1 MFPVLIIGVDQP
13 GHETLAD
20 ILTERGYK
28 VQTADTGAA
37 GLKAARTEPFAAAL
51 IDLVL
56 PDMSGL
62 TVLKQLKAQQS
73 ELCVCMITDKSS
85 GKDTAEIFRC
95 GADDLFVKPLI
106 IERFIHRITD
116 AEDNRQLHRS
126 LRQSREKLLNNFQTS
141 QVINALLRIALE
153 DISLRKKL
161 QMTLDHLLSLPWLV
175 SERRGAIFLMDRR
188 KKFLLLQVQ
197 SDLSPELLK
206 KCARLPVGRC
216 LCGRAAATAKIAFTD
231 CIDQRHEIRYE
242 GILPHGHYCVPI
254 ILHNEVLGVVN
265 VYVKNRHRRK
275 NSEEQFLTAVVNTLA
290 VIIDQHRAEKEKK
303 KLQNHIR
310 QSQKMEAIGTLAGGI
325 AHDFNNI
332 LTAILGYA
340 ALVKENCPPESQ
352 MSSDVEQ
359 IIASGNRA
367 RELVRQMLTFS
378 RQRPNEIQVIQTHF
392 IIKEALK
399 MLRASIPS
407 TIEINQHI
415 STERTTVFGDA
426 TKIHQVFMNLC
437 TNAYHAMRL
446 KGGVLDIRLE
456 PVCLLSPHPRLVG
469 RLPAGEYVRLT
480 VTDTG
485 NGISLDVRERI
496 FDPYFTTKNTEEG
509 TGLGLAVVYGI
520 VSEMKG
526 DIEVRSEPD
535 RGTTFEVYFPMARYT
550 GQESTVS
557 AESLSGGAEHI
568 LCVDDEVPITE
579 IYQRSLK
586 LLGYQVTVRTSS
598 VEALGVFRARPN
610 RFALVITDQT
620 MPNMTGIE
628 LIDELREIRP
638 KVPVILATG
647 YSELINDDTI
657 RDHRISKIL
666 MKPITRQDL
675 ASAIRDALETTAR
688 GSGGDIN

>member
-1 MFPVLIIGVDQP
+1 MLPVLIIDDDRQNCK
-13 GHETLAD
+13 TLAN
-20 ILTERGYK
+20 ILTGKGYK
-28 VQTADTGAA
+28 VQTADTGKA
-37 GLKAARTEPFAAAL
+37 GLKAARTKPFAAAL

-62 TVLKQLKAQQS
+62 TVLEQLK
-73 ELCVCMITDKSS
+73 EHKPGLCVCMVTDNVSV
-85 GKDTAEIFRC
+85 KDTAEIFSR

-106 IERFIHRITD
+106 IERLIHRITD
-116 AEDNRQLHRS
+116 AEDNRKLQRS
-126 LRQSREKLLNNFQTS
+126 LRLSREELLKNFQTS
-141 QVINALLRIALE
+141 QVINALLRIAFE
-153 DISLRKKL
+153 DITLKEKL

-175 SERRGAIFLMDRR
+175 FERRGAIFLMDRR
-188 KKFLLLQVQ
+188 KEFLLLQVQ
-197 SDLSPELLK
+197 SGLAPELLK
-206 KCARLPVGRC
+206 KCTRLPVGRC
-216 LCGRAAATAKIAFTD
+216 LCGRVAATAKIAFAD
-231 CIDQRHEIRYE
+231 CVDPRHEIRYE
-242 GILPHGHYCVPI
+242 GIQPHGHYCVPI
-254 ILHNEVLGVVN
+254 LLHDEVLGVVN
-265 VYVKNRHRRK
+265 VYIKNRHRREK
-275 NSEEQFLTAVVNTLA
+275 SEEQFLTAVANTLA
-290 VIIDQHRAEKEKK
+290 VIIDQHRAEEEKK
-303 KLQNHIR
+303 KLQNHVR

-340 ALVKENCPPESQ
+340 ALIKEDCPPESR
-352 MSSDVEQ
+352 MYSDVEQ
-359 IIASGNRA
+359 ILASGKRA

-378 RQRPNEIQVIQTHF
+378 RQRPNEIQVIQTHL

-407 TIEINQHI
+407 TIKINQHI

-426 TKIHQVFMNLC
+426 TQIHQVFMNLC

-456 PVCLLSPHPRLVG
+456 SVCLLSPHPRLLG

-485 NGISLDVRERI
+485 NGISPEIRERI
-496 FDPYFTTKNTEEG
+496 FDPYFTTKNAEDG

-526 DIEVRSEPD
+526 DIEIRSEPG
-535 RGTTFEVYFPMARYT
+535 RGTVFEVYFPKAWYT
-550 GQESTVS
+550 GQDSIVAT
-557 AESLSGGAEHI
+557 ESLSGGGEHI
-568 LCVDDEVPITE
+568 LCVDDEAPITE

-598 VEALGVFRARPN
+598 VEALGAFRARPD

-628 LIDELREIRP
+628 LIDALREIRP
-638 KVPVILATG
+638 NVPVILATG
-647 YSELINDDTI
+647 YSELINKDTI
-657 RDHRISKIL
+657 QDHRISKIL
-666 MKPITRQDL
+666 MKPITRRDL
-675 ASAIRDALETTAR
+675 AAAIREALETAAN
-688 GSGGDIN
+688 GSVHTH

>member
-1 MFPVLIIGVDQP
+1 MFPVLIIGDDRP
-13 GHETLAD
+13 SRKNLAD
-20 ILTERGYK
+20 ILTERGYQ
-28 VQTADTGAA
+28 VQTADTGKT
-37 GLKAARTEPFAAAL
+37 GLKAARTELFAAAL

-62 TVLKQLKAQQS
+62 TVLEQLKEQQP
-73 ELCVCMITDKSS
+73 ELCVCIVTDETSD
-85 GKDTAEIFRC
+85 KDTAEIFRR
-95 GADDLFVKPLI
+95 GADDLFIKPLI
-106 IERFIHRITD
+106 IERLIHRITD
-116 AEDNRQLHRS
+116 AENNRKLHRS
-126 LRQSREKLLNNFQTS
+126 LRQSREELLRNFQTS

-161 QMTLDHLLSLPWLV
+161 QLTLDHLLSLPWLV
-175 SERRGAIFLMDRR
+175 FERRGAIFLMDRR
-188 KKFLLLQVQ
+188 KEFLLLQVQ
-197 SDLSPELLK
+197 SGLSPELLK

-216 LCGRAAATAKIAFTD
+216 LCGRVAATAKIAFAD
-231 CIDQRHEIRYE
+231 CIDPRHEIRYD
-242 GILPHGHYCVPI
+242 GIHPHGHYCVPI
-254 ILHNEVLGVVN
+254 LLHNEVLGVVN
-265 VYVKNRHRRK
+265 VYIKNHHRRE
-275 NSEEQFLTAVVNTLA
+275 NSEEQFLTAVANTLA

-303 KLQNHIR
+303 KLQNHVR

-340 ALVKENCPPESQ
+340 ALVKEACPPESQ

-359 IIASGNRA
+359 ILASGNRA

-378 RQRPNEIQVIQTHF
+378 RQRPNEIQVIQTHL

-407 TIEINQHI
+407 TIKINQDI

-426 TKIHQVFMNLC
+426 TQIHQVFMNLC

-456 PVCLLSPHPRLVG
+456 PVCLLSPHPRLLG
-469 RLPAGEYVRLT
+469 RLPVGEYVRLT
-480 VTDTG
+480 VADTG
-485 NGISLDVRERI
+485 NGISPEVRERI
-496 FDPYFTTKNTEEG
+496 FEPYFTTKNAEDG

-520 VSEMKG
+520 ISEMKG
-526 DIEVRSEPD
+526 DIEVRSEPGI
-535 RGTTFEVYFPMARYT
+535 GTVFEVYFPMARYT
-550 GQESTVS
+550 GQESIVATQ
-557 AESLSGGAEHI
+557 SLSGGGEHI

-598 VEALGVFRARPN
+598 VEALGAFRARPD

-638 KVPVILATG
+638 EVPVILATG
-647 YSELINDDTI
+647 YSELINNDTI

-675 ASAIRDALETTAR
+675 ALAIRDALETAAK
-688 GSGGDIN
+688 GSGDSN